1 LKLLDYYLNSINKR
15 ALPVGVYKMSKQQF
29 EQVCNSFLIDP
40 QLLMREPQIQK
51 MISNGISR
59 EQLTAY
65 LSVAIQLMGVSE

>member
-1 LKLLDYYLNSINKR
+1 M
-15 ALPVGVYKMSKQQF
+15 GVYKMSKQQF

-40 QLLMREPQIQK
+40 QLLMREPAIQK

-65 LSVAIQLMGVSE
+65 LSVAVQFIEASE

>member
-1 LKLLDYYLNSINKR
+1 
-15 ALPVGVYKMSKQQF
+15 MSKQQF